1 MISWSTDELRPH
13 ERFDHWCEVRSRN
26 LFGVTISLAP
36 EERLSFRGRFSA
48 VAAGNATLSEMRAS
62 AYRVARSEAD
72 IARAPSDALCI
83 YEQVGGA
90 SWFDS
95 RGSGQFV
102 IHAGRLAI
110 SHTERPYFTEPMTS
124 RGFDLRV
131 LKIPLEGRGD
141 LAGAARGLHS
151 ALIEHDPRLVTV
163 LSAALRG
170 FREEAAEE
178 AGTDLGLAVDHLACL
193 ALIAHGRLGRGAPE
207 SRAALRFGF
216 FNAARAIIR
225 RDLGRPDLS
234 PQRIAGELG
243 ISLRQVHL
251 LFEPTG
257 LSFSRTVL
265 ALRLAE
271 ARRMLAERPARQVTE
286 IAFDCGFDSLS
297 TFYRAFRLAHG
308 MTATDMRVAAALN
321 G

>member
-1 MISWSTDELRPH
+1 MISWSTDDLRPH
-13 ERFDHWCEVRSRN
+13 ERFDHWCEVRARN
-26 LFGVTISLAP
+26 LFGVTISLPP
-36 EERLSFRGRFSA
+36 EERLAFRGRFSA
-48 VAAGNATLSEMRAS
+48 MAAGNATLSEMRAS

-95 RGSGQFV
+95 RGGGEF
-102 IHAGRLAI
+102 IIPAGRLAI
-110 SHTERPYFTEPMTS
+110 SHTERPYLTEPTTA

-131 LKIPLEGRGD
+131 LKIPLEGRQD
-141 LAGAARGLHS
+141 LAAPARGLHS
-151 ALIEHDPRLVTV
+151 TLIDHDPRLAVV
-163 LSAALRG
+163 LAAAFADLR
-170 FREEAAEE
+170 AA
-178 AGTDLGLAVDHLACL
+178 AAARTGDDLGEAVDHLARL
-193 ALIAHGRLGRGAPE
+193 ALMAHGRLGRGTPE
-207 SRAALRFGF
+207 SRAALRYGF
-216 FNAARAIIR
+216 FSAARAIIK
-225 RDLGRPDLS
+225 RDLRRPDLA

-265 ALRLAE
+265 GLRLAE
-271 ARRMLAERPARQVTE
+271 ARRMLTERPARPVTE

-297 TFYRAFRLAHG
+297 TFYRAFRQTHG
-308 MTATDMRVAAALN
+308 MTATDLRVAAALDA
-321 G
+321 